1 MTFHPDNGLRNA
13 RQGATYSLVQPS
25 VWPDA
30 SVNVPGALDIPGLEV
45 DRDSEDDGFDERWK
59 DDDRNVNRGV
69 QSHAI

>member
-1 MTFHPDNGLRNA
+1 MWT
-13 RQGATYSLVQPS
+13 
-25 VWPDA
+25 DA
-30 SVNVPGALDIPGLEV
+30 SVNVPVGLDISGLEV

>member
-1 MTFHPDNGLRNA
+1 M
-13 RQGATYSLVQPS
+13 
-25 VWPDA
+25 WPDA
-30 SVNVPGALDIPGLEV
+30 SVNVPGVLDIPGLEV